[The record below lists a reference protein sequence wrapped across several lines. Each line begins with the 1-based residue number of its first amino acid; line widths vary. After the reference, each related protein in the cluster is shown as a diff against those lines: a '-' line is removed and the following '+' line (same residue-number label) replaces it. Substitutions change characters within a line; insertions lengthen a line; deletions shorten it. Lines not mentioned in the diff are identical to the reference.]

1 MLADIINVVQTS
13 MLVTGHLNHLYISL
27 ISSNSPLMH
36 PVTEPPPHRG
46 LDFVVAN
53 PLVVGIADRVY
64 VFITSPVC
72 VFITAGP
79 STKMFTWGGGGYGRT
94 CATRDDEPRMG
105 PVRNPVL

>member
-53 PLVVGIADRVY
+53 PLVVGIADH
-64 VFITSPVC
+64 TP
-72 VFITAGP
+72 P
-79 STKMFTWGGGGYGRT
+79 PGGGG
-94 CATRDDEPRMG
+94 DMG
-105 PVRNPVL
+105 GHVLRETTSRGWDP